1 MRHDIVVVLN
11 LDREDWRTE
20 EVFEGI
26 DDAME
31 ELENEEG
38 FDLRGGRG
46 EEEEIGV
53 CKAEDE
59 GGRARVGEV
68 D

>member
-1 MRHDIVVVLN
+1 MRYNVVVVLN
-11 LDREDWRTE
+11 LDREDRRTE

-26 DDAME
+26 DDAVE
-31 ELENEEG
+31 ELEDKEG

-59 GGRARVGEV
+59 CGRARVGEV